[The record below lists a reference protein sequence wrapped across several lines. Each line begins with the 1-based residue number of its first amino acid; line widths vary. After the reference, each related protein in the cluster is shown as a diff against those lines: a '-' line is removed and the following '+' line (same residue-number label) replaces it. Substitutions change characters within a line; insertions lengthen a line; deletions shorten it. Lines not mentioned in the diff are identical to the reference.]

1 MKDIE
6 MLTKALVLA
15 VTAPDKKRSKD
26 ATRLAICLASN
37 MPPDQVKQ
45 SKDQAQLILQGVI

>member
-6 MLTKALVLA
+6 MLTQALVLA
-15 VTAPDKKRSKD
+15 VTAPDNKRSKD

-45 SKDQAQLILQGVI
+45 SKDQAQLILKGVI